1 LEINKSDFGDK
12 FVWGVAA
19 SAFQTEG
26 SCYED
31 GKGPSIWDEF
41 AKKKGKIFKGHSAN
55 VSCDFYNQYTRD
67 IALMKSMNISNFRFS
82 FSWSRIFPKGDTEL
96 NLQGLA
102 FYDRVIDLC
111 LEFGI
116 EPWVTLYHW
125 DLPLTLQQKG
135 GWANREIV
143 SHFSDYVSFCINHFG
158 DRVKHWMILNEPMV
172 YTGAGYFLGI
182 HAPGKRGMNNFIP
195 ATHHSALAQAAGI
208 NIAKNLRSDIEVG
221 TTFSCSAIHP
231 HTEKEKD
238 IKAALRVDALV
249 NRLFVEPLSGLG
261 YPLESLPFLRRIEKY
276 MHQDDEKALSA
287 IPDFIGIQNYTREV
301 VKHSFFTPYIKSSLV
316 SAKKRVEEVTEME
329 WEIYPQA
336 MHEMLH
342 RFSKYNYKKIYVTE
356 NGAAFPDSV
365 ENGKIN
371 DNKRKQYL
379 QANIAEILK
388 AKAEGVNVE
397 GYFVWSFTDNFE
409 WAEGY
414 RPRFGLVHVN
424 YETQKR
430 IIKDSG
436 HWYSSFLGE
445 SQN

>member
-1 LEINKSDFGDK
+1 MQINKSDFGDK
-12 FVWGVAA
+12 FVWGVAS

-31 GKGPSIWDEF
+31 GKGSSIWDEF
-41 AKKKGKIFKGHSAN
+41 AKKKSKIFKGHSAN
-55 VSCDFYNQYTRD
+55 VSCDFYNQYPRD

-82 FSWSRIFPKGDTEL
+82 FSWPRIFPKGDTEL
-96 NLQGLA
+96 NFQGVA

-125 DLPLTLQQKG
+125 DLPHVLQQKR

-143 SHFSDYVSFCINHFG
+143 DHFSDYVYFCINHFG

-195 ATHHSALAQAAGI
+195 AIHHSALAQAAGI
-208 NIAKNLRSDIEVG
+208 NIAKQLRTDIEVG

-231 HTEKEKD
+231 LTERERD
-238 IKAALRVDALV
+238 IQAANRVDALV
-249 NRLFVEPLSGLG
+249 NRLFVEPLCGLG
-261 YPLESLPFLRRIEKY
+261 YPVKSLPFLKRIEKY
-276 MHQDDEKALSA
+276 MHHNDEKLLFAV
-287 IPDFIGIQNYTREV
+287 PDFIGIQNYTREV
-301 VKHSFFTPYIKSSLV
+301 VKHSFFTPFIKSSLV

-329 WEIYPQA
+329 WEIYPPA

-342 RFSKYNYKKIYVTE
+342 RFSKYNHQKIYVTE

-365 ENGKIN
+365 ESGKIN
-371 DNKRKQYL
+371 DVRRKEYL
-379 QANIAEILK
+379 QSNIAEILK
-388 AKAEGVNVE
+388 AKLEGVKVE
-397 GYFVWSFTDNFE
+397 GYFVWSLTDNFE

-430 IIKDSG
+430 IIKESG
-436 HWYSSFLGE
+436 HWYSKFLAG
-445 SQN
+445 NY